1 MHVHTPVRFFKR
13 DPSPIQVESGQAGD
27 GSFERGKNLWRQ
39 GRAYRNDAWPPGW
52 RGRRLRDLLEVCA
65 FGISCSRHLCLMLPL
80 SLDLA
85 CSWHSASSQT
95 LRLLAACLD
104 VFFSL
109 TFLFQLPF
117 PMIALSLDFPY
128 PLHSPTLFTA
138 VSLQFATL
146 FTSRLSS
153 TIYSSSHLYRLRLST
168 VLTSLF
174 IIVLEVYTSSVCL
187 FVCLCLCVS
196 VCSPSPLH
204 TVAPSAPVCSAPPM
218 PVLVADRQVEP
229 PSLLVGDRRLDLP
242 SFMVVDPRGEPPS
255 AKCSY
260 YIYVSISLAIHLFI
274 FDSPVYLCPYLHTY
288 LSNQLSIS
296 PWFHL
301 SIYPAIYLF
310 TYLPIQTEASTRRSF
325 CTAKF

>member
-1 MHVHTPVRFFKR
+1 
-13 DPSPIQVESGQAGD
+13 
-27 GSFERGKNLWRQ
+27 
-39 GRAYRNDAWPPGW
+39 
-52 RGRRLRDLLEVCA
+52 
-65 FGISCSRHLCLMLPL
+65 
-80 SLDLA
+80 
-85 CSWHSASSQT
+85 
-95 LRLLAACLD
+95 
-104 VFFSL
+104 
-109 TFLFQLPF
+109 
-117 PMIALSLDFPY
+117 MIALSLDFPY

-255 AKCSY
+255 AKCSLHLR
-260 YIYVSISLAIHLFI
+260 IYFFSYPSLYF
-274 FDSPVYLCPYLHTY
+274 
-288 LSNQLSIS
+288 
-296 PWFHL
+296 
-301 SIYPAIYLF
+301 
-310 TYLPIQTEASTRRSF
+310 
-325 CTAKF
+325 